1 MRRMFSTKPKIDE
14 IQELMNRRFDETRL
28 LLDRK
33 CDMIIEEIDRMD
45 KEILKM
51 LSDSN
56 NLR

>member
-1 MRRMFSTKPKIDE
+1 MFSTKPKIDE